1 MKGDWVEVVV
11 DTGQGTSTFEIS
23 ASRAGRRIEIT
34 TARGIVE
41 VTELTRGGTPV
52 RTGRFMANRVVALVE
67 HPAMEEGTARVEV
80 ETRRRLSPGAGR
92 PGPGRGRATRE
103 AGQLALLGEAAGE
116 AGAAADAG
124 EEPRDGDAARTD
136 ATARATGDAPARD
149 R

>member
-34 TARGIVE
+34 TARGVVE

-80 ETRRRLSPGAGR
+80 ETRRRLSPATAR
-92 PGPGRGRATRE
+92 SRRGRD
-103 AGQLALLGEAAGE
+103 AGQLALLGEPT
-116 AGAAADAG
+116 ADADPG
-124 EEPRDGDAARTD
+124 ASIDPLDSPGD
-136 ATARATGDAPARD
+136 
-149 R
+149 

>member
-34 TARGIVE
+34 TARGVVE

-67 HPAMEEGTARVEV
+67 HPAMEEGAARVEV
-80 ETRRRLSPGAGR
+80 ETRRRLSPAAGR
-92 PGPGRGRATRE
+92 SGQSRGRGGRE
-103 AGQLALLGEAAGE
+103 GGQLSLLG
-116 AGAAADAG
+116 AADPAVG
-124 EEPRDGDAARTD
+124 TTDEP
-136 ATARATGDAPARD
+136 APADEAPDPAR
-149 R
+149 

>member
-1 MKGDWVEVVV
+1 MKGDWVEIVV

-34 TARGIVE
+34 TARGVVE

-80 ETRRRLSPGAGR
+80 ETRRRLSPAATRSRRAGR
-92 PGPGRGRATRE
+92 D
-103 AGQLALLGEAAGE
+103 AGQLALLGEPAV
-116 AGAAADAG
+116 AAD
-124 EEPRDGDAARTD
+124 
-136 ATARATGDAPARD
+136 PAETLD
-149 R
+149 SPAD

>member
-80 ETRRRLSPGAGR
+80 ETRRRLSPATGRAGQ
-92 PGPGRGRATRE
+92 GRGRSSRDT
-103 AGQLALLGEAAGE
+103 GQLSLLGEPAPADGDERGE
-116 AGAAADAG
+116 DDHGVAGATRADAD
-124 EEPRDGDAARTD
+124 EEPEPRH
-136 ATARATGDAPARD
+136 
-149 R
+149 

>member
-1 MKGDWVEVVV
+1 MKGDWVEIVV

-34 TARGIVE
+34 TARGVVE

-80 ETRRRLSPGAGR
+80 ETRRRLSPATR
-92 PGPGRGRATRE
+92 QGRGRAARD
-103 AGQLALLGEAAGE
+103 AGQLALLGEPPDVDAVDPDDLP
-116 AGAAADAG
+116 AD
-124 EEPRDGDAARTD
+124 
-136 ATARATGDAPARD
+136 
-149 R
+149 

>member
-67 HPAMEEGTARVEV
+67 HPAAEEGTARVEV
-80 ETRRRLSPGAGR
+80 ETRRRLSPAATR
-92 PGPGRGRATRE
+92 AAQGRGGRGVRD
-103 AGQLALLGEAAGE
+103 AGQLSLLGGGE
-116 AGAAADAG
+116 PGGDAAADDD
-124 EEPRDGDAARTD
+124 EEPEG
-136 ATARATGDAPARD
+136 GPS
-149 R
+149 